1 MQKVDKPW
9 GHELIWASTDRYV
22 GKVLHIKSGHRLS
35 LQFHKIKD
43 ETIFVKSGTLLLEH
57 GQSRDF
63 LTSLVLNVGQSF
75 HIKTGMIHRM
85 SGVTDVEVVEV
96 STPELFDV
104 VRLEDDYNRKDPD
117 PKFFG
122 EF

>member
-9 GHELIWASTDRYV
+9 GHELIWATTDKYV
-22 GKVLHIKSGHRLS
+22 GKILNIKSGHRLS
-35 LQFHKIKD
+35 LQFHRIKD
-43 ETIFVKSGTLLLEH
+43 ETIIVKSGTLLLEY
-57 GQSRDF
+57 GQSTDF
-63 LTSLVLNVGQSF
+63 LTSLVLNEGQSF
-75 HIKTGMIHRM
+75 HIRTGLIHRM
-85 SGVTDVEVVEV
+85 SGVTDVEVIEV

-104 VRLEDDYNRKDPD
+104 VRLEDDYNRKDSS

>member
-9 GHELIWASTDRYV
+9 GHELIWATTDKYV
-22 GKVLHIKSGHRLS
+22 GKILNIKSGHRLS
-35 LQFHKIKD
+35 LQFHRIKD
-43 ETIFVKSGTLLLEH
+43 ETIIVKSGTLLFEY
-57 GQSRDF
+57 GQSTDF
-63 LTSLVLNVGQSF
+63 LTSLVLNEGQSF
-75 HIKTGMIHRM
+75 HIRTGLIHRM
-85 SGVTDVEVVEV
+85 SGVTDVEVIEV

-104 VRLEDDYNRKDPD
+104 VRLEDDYNRKDSG